1 MRGILGLIT
10 DFSMPRL
17 SRWLIVTS
25 VALLTAWLQ
34 AHLLLAVL
42 HDDGSTVRGAI
53 TVYDDPAVRS
63 QVSDG
68 VDWLLEQGVAVS
80 GASEVI
86 APVQQQLHAVLAGGR
101 IPPAAAD
108 AITVTLVA
116 VRDEALSQFESTG
129 PTHALAVELG
139 PVLTAFGIALPP
151 EAGQLIGISGE
162 FAVPIADAASM
173 DAWRTKYH
181 WTTIIDRWGLLAG
194 AVAGIAGIV
203 LARRPLRAFAIWL
216 VVGGAAALLAIPL
229 FGLLHDWLLAGGAG
243 PWTPLVAPLVTST
256 LAEVSP
262 WLLPLGI
269 AAVVAGAGL
278 LGWLILRERR
288 SAPRRARGAA
298 PQDAVA
304 PEHDEADAVG
314 DGQPAPAG

>member
-1 MRGILGLIT
+1 MRGFLGLIT
-10 DFSMPRL
+10 NFSMPRL

-42 HDDGSTVRGAI
+42 HDDGSTVRNAI

-63 QVSDG
+63 QVSGG
-68 VDWLLEQGVAVS
+68 VDWLLDQGVAVS
-80 GASEVI
+80 GAAEVI
-86 APVQQQLHAVLAGGR
+86 VPVQQQLRAVLAGGR

-108 AITVTLVA
+108 AITVALVTM
-116 VRDEALSQFESTG
+116 RDDALSQFESSA
-129 PTHALAVELG
+129 PTRALVIELG
-139 PVLTAFGIALPP
+139 PVLTGFGIALPP
-151 EAGQLIGISGE
+151 EAGQLIGISGQ

-173 DAWRTKYH
+173 EAWRTKYH

-194 AVAGIAGIV
+194 AVAGVVGIV
-203 LARRPLRAFAIWL
+203 LARRPLRAFAGWL

-229 FGLLHDWLLAGGAG
+229 FGVLHDWLLAGGAG

-256 LAEVSP
+256 LSEVSP

-269 AAVVAGAGL
+269 AAVLAGAGL
-278 LGWLILRERR
+278 GGWLILRGRR
-288 SAPRRARGAA
+288 SAAIGATEA
-298 PQDAVA
+298 PTEPGRSVHDAA
-304 PEHDEADAVG
+304 ETVG
-314 DGQPAPAG
+314 DGQPAAAG